1 MKFLF
6 QIRANFEAVRVCSDI
21 DWIVPK
27 SIVSE
32 TQPNGPAYPL
42 ALILSP
48 LILTNLTIIEN
59 IIILL
64 LEIDRHQCAARIL
77 RTAVLYKV
85 LTINSLVAKT

>member
-1 MKFLF
+1 M
-6 QIRANFEAVRVCSDI
+6 RVCSDI

-48 LILTNLTIIEN
+48 LILTSLTITEN
-59 IIILL
+59 IIK
-64 LEIDRHQCAARIL
+64 DRQTPNKSQCAARML
-77 RTAVLYKV
+77 RRAVLYKV
-85 LTINSLVAKT
+85 LTINSLVAKTL